1 MYASWEYPQYMG
13 SPVADKVDV
22 IANGYALLS
31 DVASESQKQQ
41 IMENYPLVFMEQIR
55 YGRRKT
61 EDRLLPFTITA
72 VYGLDGKQQ

>member
-1 MYASWEYPQYMG
+1 MG

-41 IMENYPLVFMEQIR
+41 IMENYPLVI
-55 YGRRKT
+55 YGADTVWPQKNGKT
-61 EDRLLPFTITA
+61 GFCHLP
-72 VYGLDGKQQ
+72 